1 VTPARATCSHRPTAV
16 QHLWL
21 TLCTLLYVY
30 HAAGGLYGL
39 AGAAHNALQQSGN
52 QYGAS
57 SAAAARAAA
66 AAAAAEAGGLDTVSS
81 GLDALAAVAGA
92 DLACGAIKSEPSAG
106 SGYGLH
112 QQQQQQL
119 LPQRSSYHDLA
130 AAVATASLRGGVPT
144 ASALLEAVREAQQQ
158 QQQQQHALL
167 NPLAAMAAAA
177 AAAAAAGG
185 GEADRVLP
193 VFQQQKAL
201 QQPSALERLLQS
213 QHSALFGNAAVQPRS
228 HTPIPSAPL
237 QLPSTSH
244 LPPGGQLAG
253 QLGALFAGQGSAE
266 AQTML
271 TNALMAGLQSAAAPA
286 AVPAASTA
294 LIPPALTTPLL
305 ALQQLQAVTALAAF
319 SDPLTL
325 LHQVIHNDAPA
336 PAPPLPHLQQ
346 ASNSL
351 LGRSLQLQQSAPQP
365 VSLFAPLQGAPL
377 LPPQQQQQLRQ
388 HAPAPS
394 FMQGSALGGIMD
406 ALKGVDIQQLLGRGG
421 ERLPGAVAS
430 APPLATAAMSSSA
443 LTAAALAAA
452 AAAAGLGVGADAVE
466 PAPKRAR
473 QSSVHPALLGAAVG
487 AARGGVG
494 AAGRDVVM
502 GGVEDAAGG
511 EGAAPSG
518 QP

>member
-1 VTPARATCSHRPTAV
+1 
-16 QHLWL
+16 
-21 TLCTLLYVY
+21 
-30 HAAGGLYGL
+30 
-39 AGAAHNALQQSGN
+39 
-52 QYGAS
+52 
-57 SAAAARAAA
+57 
-66 AAAAAEAGGLDTVSS
+66 
-81 GLDALAAVAGA
+81 LDA
-92 DLACGAIKSEPSAG
+92 
-106 SGYGLH
+106 
-112 QQQQQQL
+112 
-119 LPQRSSYHDLA
+119 
-130 AAVATASLRGGVPT
+130 
-144 ASALLEAVREAQQQ
+144 AVREAQQQQ

-237 QLPSTSH
+237 QMPSTSH

-286 AVPAASTA
+286 AAPAASTA
-294 LIPPALTTPLL
+294 LMPPALTNPLL

-325 LHQVIHNDAPA
+325 LHQVIYNDAPA

-346 ASNSL
+346 ASHAL
-351 LGRSLQLQQSAPQP
+351 LGRPLQLQQSAPQP
-365 VSLFAPLQGAPL
+365 VRLFAPLQGAPL

-430 APPLATAAMSSSA
+430 APPPLSTAGMSSSA

-452 AAAAGLGVGADAVE
+452 AAAAGLGVDADAVE
-466 PAPKRAR
+466 PAPKRPR